1 MACLARYALRPLPYM
16 LPAAAPCTHRAGQ
29 LEGVRLSRCWCRCF
43 SGFKNP
49 NIPNLRL
56 TACAAQVLVEKAR
69 VEAEEAQRIL
79 LAALNG
85 LAGLMILDSDRP
97 QAVALYRK
105 VRAGCEH
112 AVQQHCAHVHS
123 HIREPQR

>member
-1 MACLARYALRPLPYM
+1 M
-16 LPAAAPCTHRAGQ
+16 
-29 LEGVRLSRCWCRCF
+29 
-43 SGFKNP
+43 
-49 NIPNLRL
+49 
-56 TACAAQVLVEKAR
+56 EKAR

-105 VRAGCEH
+105 VTTGPEH
-112 AVQQHCAHVHS
+112 ARQ
-123 HIREPQR
+123 

>member
-1 MACLARYALRPLPYM
+1 MTCLALH
-16 LPAAAPCTHRAGQ
+16 AACCSNAPKPCAGQ
-29 LEGVRLSRCWCRCF
+29 PDGVR
-43 SGFKNP
+43 
-49 NIPNLRL
+49 
-56 TACAAQVLVEKAR
+56 CAAQVLVEKAR

-105 VRAGCEH
+105 VTIGLEH
-112 AVQQHCAHVHS
+112 ARQ
-123 HIREPQR
+123 